1 MYLLSFHHQLIA
13 HVNRKG
19 KTRTFAATMLD
30 KPLMRSSMG
39 HSYFK
44 LYCCIRK
51 LGSFFA
57 DYIGLTRTFMLPCM
71 IKELGLTKLSL
82 EEMKIMVFNLSVHTI
97 AKRCNIF

>member
-1 MYLLSFHHQLIA
+1 MYLLSSHHQLIA

-19 KTRTFAATMLD
+19 KTHNFAATMLD

-44 LYCCIRK
+44 IYCCIRK
-51 LGSFFA
+51 LGSCFA

-71 IKELGLTKLSL
+71 I
-82 EEMKIMVFNLSVHTI
+82 
-97 AKRCNIF
+97 